1 MKFSQMNAPVIL
13 GHAVAIFC
21 SVLLAF
27 AAEQWREDMNERDRA
42 DDVLT
47 LVRTELTENLAQLER
62 LAPTRDEM
70 LSNYIGALD
79 GLVETGQFPQNL
91 PRLDVPN
98 VTDVAYQ
105 LATES
110 GVLSRIE
117 PADLI
122 VIAKAYEA
130 LDSVEDNQLFLHNRN
145 AQIRF
150 RDGEQ
155 YISGFIYFANRAM
168 VNEPEAIDAVRAAI
182 RVL

>member
-13 GHAVAIFC
+13 GHAIAIFC

-27 AAEQWREDMNERDRA
+27 AAEQWREDMNERARA
-42 DDVLT
+42 DDVLA
-47 LVRTELTENLAQLER
+47 LVRVELSENLVELER

-98 VTDVAYQ
+98 ITDVAYQ

-117 PADLI
+117 PVDLI

-130 LDSVEDNQLFLHNRN
+130 LDSVEDNQLFLNNRN

-168 VNEPEAIDAVRAAI
+168 VNEPEAIGAVRAAI
-182 RVL
+182 EVL

>member
-13 GHAVAIFC
+13 GHAIAIFC

-27 AAEQWREDMNERDRA
+27 AAEQWREDMNERARA

-47 LVRTELTENLAQLER
+47 LVRAELSENLAELER

-79 GLVETGQFPQNL
+79 GLVDTGQFPQNL

-98 VTDVAYQ
+98 ITDVAYQ

-117 PADLI
+117 PVDLI

-130 LDSVEDNQLFLHNRN
+130 LDSVEDNQLFLNNRN

-168 VNEPEAIDAVRAAI
+168 VNEPEAIEAVRAAI
-182 RVL
+182 EVL